1 MNMKS
6 ILEKMFGESSCGP
19 VRLSLIDYLLEQ
31 SVFRD
36 MCKALLQCS
45 SEADFVKLLMLDGEN
60 AILFMFYY
68 AGSCPNVS
76 LGMVSA
82 LLGKHLHWLWA
93 LSQSYIMERK
103 KAILRARGLDLTSL
117 EGLLD
122 ILSFL
127 SDLISKLQCDNSFSS
142 IDNLRKLRESICAS

>member
-1 MNMKS
+1 
-6 ILEKMFGESSCGP
+6 
-19 VRLSLIDYLLEQ
+19 
-31 SVFRD
+31 
-36 MCKALLQCS
+36 
-45 SEADFVKLLMLDGEN
+45 MLDGEN

-93 LSQSYIMERK
+93 LSQSYIME
-103 KAILRARGLDLTSL
+103 
-117 EGLLD
+117 ELLD